1 MQNLLL
7 TFVMTV
13 GVFVAVFILMSL
25 GYFVYHVAIKGTC
38 AQLREVG
45 FDCDCKTPC
54 VRRRIKNFFAGKDTE
69 AEGPTK
75 SEMIEQ
81 SEKLNVRV
89 EK

>member
-13 GVFVAVFILMSL
+13 GVFIGVFILMSL

-45 FDCDCKTPC
+45 FDCDCKTP
-54 VRRRIKNFFAGKDTE
+54 A
-69 AEGPTK
+69 
-75 SEMIEQ
+75 
-81 SEKLNVRV
+81 
-89 EK
+89 

>member
-38 AQLREVG
+38 AQSLPER
-45 FDCDCKTPC
+45 TPRQRGP
-54 VRRRIKNFFAGKDTE
+54 RRAR
-69 AEGPTK
+69 
-75 SEMIEQ
+75 
-81 SEKLNVRV
+81 
-89 EK
+89 